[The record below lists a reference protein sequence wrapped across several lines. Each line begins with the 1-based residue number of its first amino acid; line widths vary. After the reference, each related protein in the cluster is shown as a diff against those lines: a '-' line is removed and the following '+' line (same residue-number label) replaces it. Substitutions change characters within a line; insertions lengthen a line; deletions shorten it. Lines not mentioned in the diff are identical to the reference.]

1 MRRRR
6 SVRPAAAARPSP
18 TGTASRGA
26 DRRRTAVPLDEYRR
40 KRDFARTPEPAPG
53 AVPSVAGKS
62 PASGGAPSR
71 ADRPLAPFAVRRRFV
86 VQRHR
91 ATRLHYDLRLE
102 IGGVL
107 VSWAVPRGPSLDPDA
122 KRMAVH
128 VEDHPLDY
136 FDFEGTI
143 PRGEYGAGDVI
154 VWDWGTWEPERETP
168 VPDAALAA
176 GELKLRFRGE
186 KLRGR
191 ATIVRT
197 GRAER
202 KRGAVD
208 EDVGDPWLLIHKR
221 DADAVAGWDAEDHP
235 ASVKSGRT
243 NDEVKAGEPA
253 SLTGTP
259 PSPGIDPDLALAV
272 PAAMPRFV
280 EPMLATPGTAVP
292 DGADW
297 LVEVKWDGYRTQA
310 LVRGGRTELRSRNG
324 ADAGDWFPR
333 LRGDADWIDA
343 AEAAVDGEVVALD
356 EAGRPDFGRLQE
368 RLGDAS
374 GGVVLVAFDLLHL
387 DGFSLLDV
395 PLEARKALL
404 ASRLRP
410 DPRVQISAHAVGGGP
425 AFFDAAVA
433 HGLEGVVAK
442 RRRSRYAPGRRS
454 GDWIKR
460 KGRPGQ
466 ELVVG
471 GWTPVSANRKELGAV
486 AVGVYE
492 GARLRFAGMVGSGFD
507 ARSRK
512 DLLARFAAL
521 ATDEAPFDPA
531 PPAGARGRWGKDL
544 ADVRW
549 VRPELVIR
557 AEIAGWTR
565 DGSVRQAA
573 YKGLLEDRD
582 PRSVTRES
590 TAEVVV
596 EVAAVPATTPAPVPG
611 SAPSASS
618 AAGVTLGELAAL
630 DAMTRDGVWHV
641 GGEEL
646 KVTNLDKV
654 LFPAREG
661 SNEPPVTK
669 RELIAYF
676 AQVAPAM
683 LPHLAGRPLNLQRF
697 PDGAGRPGFW
707 QKQIPPTAPAWLTRW
722 HEAGV
727 EDRTDRDPNDHLVA
741 DGVAALCWLGNQAS
755 FEVHAWTSTCE
766 DPWRPTYA
774 LIDID
779 PGAET
784 TWAQTLVLARLY
796 RTALSHLGVR
806 AYPKVTGGRGLHA
819 WIPLE
824 RGRYSYGDTSA
835 WVEKLSRAV
844 GTAVPDLV
852 SWDWAKKDRG
862 GRARLDYTQNAGI
875 KTLVAPYAV
884 RPRPGAPISAPIT
897 WDELDDPE
905 LRPDRWTVRTALARI
920 AQLGDPWAALP
931 ADRQVLPPL

>member
-1 MRRRR
+1 M
-6 SVRPAAAARPSP
+6 
-18 TGTASRGA
+18 
-26 DRRRTAVPLDEYRR
+26 PLEEYRR

-53 AVPSVAGKS
+53 TAGAAL
-62 PASGGAPSR
+62 PGAGSER
-71 ADRPLAPFAVRRRFV
+71 GPLAPFAVRRRFV

-128 VEDHPLDY
+128 VEDHPVDY

-143 PRGEYGAGDVI
+143 PKGEYGAGDVI
-154 VWDWGTWEPERETP
+154 VWDWGTWEPEGETP
-168 VPDAALAA
+168 DPEAALAA

-186 KLRGR
+186 KVRGR

-197 GRAER
+197 GRADR
-202 KRGAVD
+202 KRGAGE

-221 DADAVAGWDAEDHP
+221 DPDAVAGWDAEDHP
-235 ASVKSGRT
+235 ASVKTGRT
-243 NDEVKAGEPA
+243 NDEVKAGKPPI
-253 SLTGTP
+253 LTGTP
-259 PSPGIDPDLALAV
+259 PVGGVDPDLALAV
-272 PAAMPRFV
+272 PSAMPRFV
-280 EPMLATPGTAVP
+280 EPMLATPGSAVP
-292 DGADW
+292 GSTDW

-310 LVRGGRTELRSRNG
+310 LARGGRTELRSRNG
-324 ADAGDWFPR
+324 VDAGAWFPR

-343 AEAAVDGEVVALD
+343 AEAVVDGEVVALD

-387 DGFSLLDV
+387 DGHSLLDV

-404 ASRLRP
+404 ASRLRA
-410 DPRVQISAHAVGGGP
+410 DPRVQLSTHQVGGGP
-425 AFFDAAVA
+425 AFFEAAVRL
-433 HGLEGVVAK
+433 GLEGVVAK
-442 RRRSRYAPGRRS
+442 RRRSRYLPGRRT

-471 GWTPVSANRKELGAV
+471 GWTPVSGNRNELGAI
-486 AVGVYE
+486 AVGVYD
-492 GARLRFAGMVGSGFD
+492 GDRLTFAGMVGTGFD
-507 ARSRK
+507 ARAKRE
-512 DLLARFAAL
+512 LMGRLQELAV
-521 ATDEAPFDPA
+521 DDPPFDPP
-531 PPAGARGRWGKDL
+531 PPAGARSRWGKDL

-549 VRPELVIR
+549 VRPELVIS
-557 AEIAGWTR
+557 AEMAGWTR
-565 DGSVRQAA
+565 DGNVRQAA
-573 YKGLLEDRD
+573 YKGLLGDRD
-582 PRSVTRES
+582 PRTVTRE
-590 TAEVVV
+590 TAV
-596 EVAAVPATTPAPVPG
+596 EVRTAVE
-611 SAPSASS
+611 APSAEAP
-618 AAGVTLGELAAL
+618 AAEAPGATWSGPGAPGGFAAALPEELAAL
-630 DAMTRDGVWHV
+630 AAMTRDGPWRV

-646 KVTNLDKV
+646 KLTNLDKV
-654 LFPAREG
+654 LFPPRDG
-661 SNEPPVTK
+661 TGEPPITK

-676 AQVAPAM
+676 AQVAPVM

-707 QKQIPPTAPAWLTRW
+707 QKQIPATAPAWLTRW
-722 HEAGV
+722 HEAGM
-727 EDRTDRDPNDHLVA
+727 EGRSDRDANDHLVA

-755 FEVHAWTSTCE
+755 FEVHAWTSTCD
-766 DPWRPTYA
+766 DPWRPAYA

-779 PGAET
+779 PGTET
-784 TWAQTLVLARLY
+784 TWEQTLVLARLY
-796 RTALSHLGVR
+796 RTALAHLGVR

-819 WIPLE
+819 WIPIE

-835 WVEKLSRAV
+835 WVETLSRAV
-844 GTAVPDLV
+844 GAAVPDLV

-884 RPRPGAPISAPIT
+884 RPRAGAPVSAPIT
-897 WDELDDPE
+897 WDELDDPG
-905 LRPDRWTVRTALARI
+905 LRPDRWTVRTVLDRVAS
-920 AQLGDPWAALP
+920 LGDPWAAL
-931 ADRQVLPPL
+931 ADDRQVLPPL

>member
-1 MRRRR
+1 M
-6 SVRPAAAARPSP
+6 
-18 TGTASRGA
+18 
-26 DRRRTAVPLDEYRR
+26 PLDEYRR

-53 AVPSVAGKS
+53 AVSSA
-62 PASGGAPSR
+62 GAPAAPSPVT
-71 ADRPLAPFAVRRRFV
+71 ASALAPFALRRRFV

-128 VEDHPLDY
+128 VGDHPLDY
-136 FDFEGTI
+136 YDFEGSI
-143 PRGEYGAGDVI
+143 PKGEYGAGDVI
-154 VWDWGTWEPERETP
+154 VWDWGTWEPELETP
-168 VPDAALAA
+168 DPSAALAA

-197 GRAER
+197 GEAER
-202 KRGAVD
+202 KRGAMAGASD
-208 EDVGDPWLLIHKR
+208 EETGDPWLLIHKR
-221 DADAVAGWDAEDHP
+221 DADAMDGWDAEDHP
-235 ASVKSGRT
+235 ASVKTGRT
-243 NDEVKAGEPA
+243 NDDVKAGEAPKLA
-253 SLTGTP
+253 GTP
-259 PSPGIDPDLALAV
+259 PVGGVDPDLALAV
-272 PAAMPRFV
+272 PSPMPRFV
-280 EPMLATPGTAVP
+280 EPMLATPGSAVP
-292 DGADW
+292 PGADW
-297 LVEVKWDGYRTQA
+297 LIEVKWDGYRTQA

-324 ADAGDWFPR
+324 VDAGDWFPR
-333 LRGDADWIDA
+333 LRGTADWIEGH
-343 AEAAVDGEVVALD
+343 EAVVDGEVVALD
-356 EAGRPDFGRLQE
+356 EAGRPDFSLLQE

-374 GGVVLVAFDLLHL
+374 GGVVLVVFDLLHL
-387 DGFSLLDV
+387 DGYSLLDV

-404 ASRLRP
+404 ASRLRD
-410 DPRVQISAHAVGGGP
+410 DPRVQLSAHVVGGGP
-425 AFFDAAVA
+425 AYFEAAVR

-442 RRRSRYAPGRRS
+442 RRRSRYTPGRRS

-471 GWTPVSANRKELGAV
+471 GWTPATGKSSELGAL

-492 GARLRFAGMVGSGFD
+492 GDSLRFSGMVGSGFD
-507 ARSRK
+507 ARARLE
-512 DLLARFAAL
+512 LLTRLAAL
-521 ATDEAPFDPA
+521 AVDSAPFDPP
-531 PPAGARGRWGKDL
+531 PPAGARSRWGKDL

-549 VRPELVIR
+549 VRPDLVIT

-565 DGSVRQAA
+565 DGNVRQAA
-573 YKGLLEDRD
+573 YKGVLGDRD
-582 PRSVTRES
+582 PQTVTRE
-590 TAEVVV
+590 TAVEVVV
-596 EVAAVPATTPAPVPG
+596 EPE
-611 SAPSASS
+611 APSASASPPPSS
-618 AAGVTLGELAAL
+618 AASLAASSAPGFDGATADELAAL
-630 DAMTRDGVWHV
+630 AAMTREGVWRV

-646 KVTNLDKV
+646 KVTNLDKT
-654 LFPAREG
+654 LFPPRDGTDEL
-661 SNEPPVTK
+661 PVTK

-676 AQVAPAM
+676 AQVAPVM

-707 QKQIPPTAPAWLTRW
+707 QKQIPSTAPEWLTRW
-722 HEAGV
+722 REIGL
-727 EDRTDRDPNDHLVA
+727 EDRADRDPNDHLVA
-741 DGVAALCWLGNQAS
+741 DGVATLAWLGNQAS

-779 PGAET
+779 PGTDT
-784 TWAQTLVLARLY
+784 TWEQTLVLARLY
-796 RTALSHLGVR
+796 RTALTHLGVR

-819 WIPLE
+819 WIPIE
-824 RGRYSYGDTSA
+824 RGRYSYGETSA

-844 GTAVPDLV
+844 GGAVPDLV
-852 SWDWAKKDRG
+852 SWEWAKKSRD

-884 RPRPGAPISAPIT
+884 RPRPGAPVSVPIT
-897 WDELDDPE
+897 WDELDDPD
-905 LRPDRWTVRTALARI
+905 LRPDRWTIRTVLARI
-920 AQLGDPWAALP
+920 AGIGDPWAALP

>member
-1 MRRRR
+1 
-6 SVRPAAAARPSP
+6 
-18 TGTASRGA
+18 
-26 DRRRTAVPLDEYRR
+26 VPLEEYRR

-53 AVPSVAGKS
+53 TVPAIATTS
-62 PASGGAPSR
+62 PHPAIAPD

-168 VPDAALAA
+168 DPAAALAA

-197 GRAER
+197 GRSER
-202 KRGAVD
+202 KRGAV
-208 EDVGDPWLLIHKR
+208 EENVGDPWLLIHKR
-221 DADAVAGWDAEDHP
+221 DAAAVAGWDAEDHP

-243 NDEVKAGEPA
+243 NDEVQAG
-253 SLTGTP
+253 LP
-259 PSPGIDPDLALAV
+259 PRLAGNPPIGGLDPDLALAV
-272 PAAMPRFV
+272 PAPMPRFV

-292 DGADW
+292 DGEDW

-324 ADAGDWFPR
+324 VDAGDWFPR
-333 LRGDADWIDA
+333 LRGSADWIDA
-343 AEAAVDGEVVALD
+343 DEAVVDGEVVALD
-356 EAGRPDFGRLQE
+356 ETGRPDFARLQE
-368 RLGDAS
+368 RLGNAS

-395 PLEARKALL
+395 PLEARKTLL

-410 DPRVQISAHAVGGGP
+410 DPRVQLSAHAVGGGP
-425 AFFDAAVA
+425 AFFEAAVG

-442 RRRSRYAPGRRS
+442 RRRSRYTPGRRS
-454 GDWIKR
+454 ADWIKR
-460 KGRPGQ
+460 KGRPSQ

-471 GWTPVSANRKELGAV
+471 GWTPAAGNRNELGAL

-492 GARLRFAGMVGSGFD
+492 GDRLRFAGMVGSGFD
-507 ARSRK
+507 ARSRH
-512 DLLARFAAL
+512 DLLVRFAPL
-521 ATDEAPFDPA
+521 RTEEPPFDPA
-531 PPAGARGRWGKDL
+531 PAAGARGRWGKDL
-544 ADVRW
+544 ADVQW
-549 VRPELVIR
+549 LRPELVIR
-557 AEIAGWTR
+557 VEIAGWTR
-565 DGSVRQAA
+565 EGSVRQAA
-573 YKGLLEDRD
+573 YKGLLDDRD
-582 PRSVTRES
+582 PRGVTRES
-590 TAEVVV
+590 TDEVD
-596 EVAAVPATTPAPVPG
+596 VAAAQEARTSPG
-611 SAPSASS
+611 AQTAASAPAAAAASASLSDPASASS
-618 AAGVTLGELAAL
+618 PAFAGATADELAAL
-630 DAMTRDGVWHV
+630 AAMTRDGVWRV
-641 GGEEL
+641 AGEEL
-646 KVTNLDKV
+646 KLTNLDKV
-654 LFPAREG
+654 LFPPREG
-661 SNEPPVTK
+661 IDEAPVIK

-707 QKQIPPTAPAWLTRW
+707 QKQIPSTAPAWLSRW

-727 EDRTDRDPNDHLVA
+727 EGRTDRDLNDHLVA

-779 PGAET
+779 PGADT
-784 TWAQTLVLARLY
+784 TWEQTLILARLY
-796 RTALSHLGVR
+796 RTALAHLGVR

-824 RGRYSYGDTSA
+824 RGRYSFGDTSA

-844 GTAVPDLV
+844 GAAVPDLV

-884 RPRPGAPISAPIT
+884 RPRPGAPVSAPIA

-905 LRPDRWTVRTALARI
+905 LRPDRWTIRTALGRV
-920 AQLGDPWAALP
+920 AQVGDLWAALP